1 MVKKILK
8 PIIFDIFSEKE
19 QIATARTNSHGQE
32 QIATAC
38 GGPLLLYLDKYIC
51 EVWPVNKNYAVR
63 TVHAKSLFFLIV
75 YFSGECML
83 LVVLRHRQKI
93 VAGVV
98 DTGDL
103 FAALVNNI
111 VLDAGYFWR
120 V

>member
-1 MVKKILK
+1 
-8 PIIFDIFSEKE
+8 
-19 QIATARTNSHGQE
+19 
-32 QIATAC
+32 
-38 GGPLLLYLDKYIC
+38 
-51 EVWPVNKNYAVR
+51 
-63 TVHAKSLFFLIV
+63 
-75 YFSGECML
+75 ML